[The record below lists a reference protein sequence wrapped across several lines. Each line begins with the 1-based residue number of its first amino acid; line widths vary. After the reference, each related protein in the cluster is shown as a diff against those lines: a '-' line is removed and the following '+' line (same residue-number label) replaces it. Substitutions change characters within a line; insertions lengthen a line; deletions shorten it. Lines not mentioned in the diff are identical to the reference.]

1 MNKQMNNMNKPLN
14 NNKNK
19 NKYMEN
25 SKNNK
30 PLGSTAYSKNKKLLD
45 KMLREYQSFCK
56 RYFGESTPIGSMT
69 EERMNKLLEDEVNK
83 TNNNPQNLL
92 ENSNNNETIVDF
104 FENNNDLEFDFDKE
118 NLMDF
123 LPDDLNF
130 CENNRLGNHKNTKN
144 DYNRRS
150 KYLFHQEQK
159 EEKIEE
165 EKKVEEKKEQI
176 KDEEEKNKSEE
187 SYNDFENED
196 NLEELKNQKATIIQR
211 AFIKSK
217 EKKLKNKERLFF
229 GYDQSNNYI
238 LWIYIETNNNIK
250 NLDIKYYS
258 MKDQKIKIIKKD
270 VKNLLQ
276 VESISKDDVKKN
288 INNII
293 DKIISEISNLSE
305 DKNDEEKV
313 VDDNGEEYT
322 F

>member
-1 MNKQMNNMNKPLN
+1 MNSMNKPLN
-14 NNKNK
+14 NNNN
-19 NKYMEN
+19 NKYIK
-25 SKNNK
+25 SVKNNK
-30 PLGSTAYSKNKKLLD
+30 PLGSTTYSKNKKVLD

-69 EERMNKLLEDEVNK
+69 EERMNKLLEDEIHK
-83 TNNNPQNLL
+83 TNKNNPQNLDNL
-92 ENSNNNETIVDF
+92 NNDTTLVDF
-104 FENNNDLEFDFDKE
+104 SENNNDLDFDFEKE
-118 NLMDF
+118 NLIAY
-123 LPDDLNF
+123 LPEDLNF

-187 SYNDFENED
+187 SYNDFENEE
-196 NLEELKNQKATIIQR
+196 NLEELKNHKATIIQR
-211 AFIKSK
+211 AFIKAK
-217 EKKLKNKERLFF
+217 EKKLKKKERLFL
-229 GYDQSNNYI
+229 GYDQSNNFI
-238 LWIYIETNNNIK
+238 LWIYIEANNNVK

-276 VESISKDDVKKN
+276 VESISKDDIKKN
-288 INNII
+288 MNNII
-293 DKIISEISNLSE
+293 DKIISEINNLSQ

>member
-104 FENNNDLEFDFDKE
+104 LENNNDLEFDFDKE

-159 EEKIEE
+159 EEKVEE

-196 NLEELKNQKATIIQR
+196 NLEELKNQKASIIQR
-211 AFIKSK
+211 IFRA
-217 EKKLKNKERLFF
+217 KKFQKKERIYF
-229 GYDQSNNYI
+229 GYNPNNYI
-238 LWIYIETNNNIK
+238 LLIYIDANKNIK
-250 NLDIKYYS
+250 NLEIKYYS
-258 MKDQKIKIIKKD
+258 IKEQKIKIIKMD
-270 VKNLLQ
+270 IKNMVQ
-276 VESISKDDVKKN
+276 VDYISKDEIKK
-288 INNII
+288 I
-293 DKIISEISNLSE
+293 
-305 DKNDEEKV
+305 
-313 VDDNGEEYT
+313 
-322 F
+322 